1 MRLKVLY
8 TFDSDN
14 KTNCLARRP
23 QNIDI
28 RTAYLD
34 ETTQIGVIELKTC
47 IQAIVAASPEL
58 VAKLGQDYTVY
69 AYDYSEYDTPLVGQG
84 MLSWV
89 LASSSSTPNAPAH
102 QSKTIVTGRVCK
114 NIMGLF
120 SDSTQETLEVK
131 LRLVPVP
138 TCLQS
143 EYIES
148 MKSYRDLS
156 RVMPEG
162 FDAQAWTKFL
172 QANPGIVQLTA
183 QSRSNSPNIF
193 AGQKPG
199 IGIENVQRLMHQN
212 HGPSMD
218 HSDQNTLSQSDS
230 YTAAEAIEQLPR
242 PLSQASSVRSSAPP
256 KRGRGRP
263 SKPYSEL
270 SESSRRSRRLQASR
284 RESVDTGYC
293 SHDEQQEDAQSR
305 KRAKVTKA
313 DFSGSAS
320 FGKQPELRVA
330 ASAAASV
337 RIHQPTAIRPSGQ
350 AANALE
356 APPREP
362 TPIAGPPTL
371 KPRPLLPARKSNLR
385 CESFFSEASQYESPY
400 QQSDTGKAQGS
411 ETSSPEGSRAES
423 SNTPGEFASSPPA
436 FPGSTTALSSP
447 KLPTLPRD
455 VDSGFMSGTMD
466 DLFEDNEYRPLDEED
481 LDVAA
486 QYMRRSDIQIQ
497 PCTTEAQAK
506 DGGSDAQPDPMN
518 PILGFA
524 KESGTQSFDP
534 GVTTSSHS
542 TLNRTASSGSL
553 APPSNLGR
561 GPLRPSS
568 LQRSQ
573 TWAGHQ
579 ENHPSSDTMMSSEA
593 GNPRPKMRSRNRTG
607 SGAGAKRKQA
617 IQSKLDES
625 VANGEMPPFCENCGE
640 IETPTWRKAWI
651 KVHSGSP
658 EHVVLSEEDGGIVAW
673 QTLQTDTNGQICL
686 FRIIKRTLLPSDEGF
701 SESLLC
707 NPCGIWLHTRKCM
720 RPKEVWD
727 KTQGPD
733 GGAGGPRKRSSQSK
747 KGEDPFPSSNQT
759 TTDNISGGSAL
770 YSDGSSPADTNER
783 ACEEQLPEL
792 STRRQRA
799 SSVQLDTGSKKR
811 NCLNEASATAALLRA
826 IRSSPVQ
833 PRSVQHSTVTAKD
846 LTPKPT
852 RRILFPSP
860 PGSGQHR
867 ALDDKDSN
875 STGKPSHSPKRQR
888 RDTLDQADKENLPPQ
903 DETENE
909 TSFHEKPGQ
918 RSVTPTPSSKP
929 GELLFKTPQRSL
941 TPDRVPPTTGDFF
954 SSAARALLRP
964 HITPKGISSRLNGS
978 QPLGEI
984 SPFTAQM
991 NQMLSDVHA
1000 TSPTGSNFDFP
1011 SLPSLNNTPGRVRH
1025 EFDFSHF
1032 DSQDLLSTDVPMA
1045 SSPPVEGWFGVYEDP
1060 VERDGNFWNDFPF
1073 PGSSPP
1079 APSCEGTVISV
1090 GRSPAELSVDA
1101 HGRATVGFGAVGKR

>member
-14 KTNCLARRP
+14 KTNCLARWP

-34 ETTQIGVIELKTC
+34 ESTQIGIIELKTC

-120 SDSTQETLEVK
+120 SDNTQETLEVK

-172 QANPGIVQLTA
+172 QANPGIVQLAA

-193 AGQKPG
+193 AGQKFG
-199 IGIENVQRLMHQN
+199 MGIESVQRLIQQN
-212 HGPSMD
+212 QGPSRD
-218 HSDQNTLSQSDS
+218 HSDQNILSQSDS

-284 RESVDTGYC
+284 RASVDTGYC
-293 SHDEQQEDAQSR
+293 SHDDQQEDGQSK
-305 KRAKVTKA
+305 KRAKVTKV

-330 ASAAASV
+330 ASTAASV
-337 RIHQPTAIRPSGQ
+337 RIHQPTAIRPS
-350 AANALE
+350 APTANPLE

-362 TPIAGPPTL
+362 TPIRDPSTL
-371 KPRPLLPARKSNLR
+371 KARPLLPAARKSNLR
-385 CESFFSEASQYESPY
+385 CESFFSEVSQYESPY
-400 QQSDTGKAQGS
+400 QPSDIGKAQGS

-423 SNTPGEFASSPPA
+423 SNTPGDFASSPPA
-436 FPGSTTALSSP
+436 YPGSMTALSSP

-486 QYMRRSDIQIQ
+486 QYMRRPDIQLQ
-497 PCTTEAQAK
+497 PYTTETHSQDCDSA
-506 DGGSDAQPDPMN
+506 AQPDLTN
-518 PILGFA
+518 QAAGFDI
-524 KESGTQSFDP
+524 E
-534 GVTTSSHS
+534 
-542 TLNRTASSGSL
+542 ASSGSL
-553 APPSNLGR
+553 VPPSNLSS
-561 GPLRPSS
+561 GPLRPTS

-579 ENHPSSDTMMSSEA
+579 DDHPSSDTIMTSEA

-607 SGAGAKRKQA
+607 SGAGAKRKKA
-617 IQSKLDES
+617 IQSKLAES

-658 EHVVLSEEDGGIVAW
+658 EHVVLSEEEGGIVAW
-673 QTLQTDTNGQICL
+673 QTLQTDANGEICL

-747 KGEDPFPSSNQT
+747 KEGTFPSGDRT
-759 TTDNISGGSAL
+759 TTDDISGGSAL
-770 YSDGSSPADTNER
+770 YSDGSSPADAHDK
-783 ACEEQLPEL
+783 ACEDHLEELPA
-792 STRRQRA
+792 RRPRA
-799 SSVQLDTGSKKR
+799 SSVQLENASKR
-811 NCLNEASATAALLRA
+811 CSGLNEVSAAAALVRA
-826 IRSSPVQ
+826 IQSSPVQ
-833 PRSVQHSTVTAKD
+833 TRGAQHSAIIAKD

-860 PGSGQHR
+860 SGSGRHR
-867 ALDDKDSN
+867 ALEERDPN
-875 STGKPSHSPKRQR
+875 SSSKPVHSPKPHR
-888 RDTLDQADKENLPPQ
+888 RDILNQADKENLPPR
-903 DETENE
+903 DKAET
-909 TSFHEKPGQ
+909 TPSFHEQPGQ
-918 RSVTPTPSSKP
+918 RSVTPTSSSSAS
-929 GELLFKTPQRSL
+929 ELLFKTPKRGL

-964 HITPKGISSRLNGS
+964 HITPKGVSSRPSGAQS
-978 QPLGEI
+978 LGEM

-1000 TSPTGSNFDFP
+1000 TSPSGSNFDFP

-1060 VERDGNFWNDFPF
+1060 VERDGNFWNDYSF

-1079 APSCEGTVISV
+1079 ALSRESPVTKV

-1101 HGRATVGFGAVGKR
+1101 HGRATIKAAGKE